1 MTVWGIN
8 QSQHI
13 LEIAA
18 HSLSGE
24 IAATEG
30 DFEVAI
36 DRLERAVEREDALNY
51 DEPPSWYYP
60 TRQALGAV
68 LLQAGQP
75 EHAEQVYRQ
84 DLLKF
89 PENGLSTG
97 GR

>member
-18 HSLSGE
+18 HSLAGE

-36 DRLERAVEREDALNY
+36 D
-51 DEPPSWYYP
+51 
-60 TRQALGAV
+60 
-68 LLQAGQP
+68 QP
-75 EHAEQVYRQ
+75 ERAEQVYRQ
-84 DLLKF
+84 DLLEF
-89 PENGLSTG
+89 PENGWTFFGLSRRATDGQPQKVLNSSSCSKTG
-97 GR
+97 FFQF